1 MSLLLRRAQTRT
13 PAFSGKLPGS
23 DRDLEASPLSGEERE
38 IIEHINTLVP
48 SAQKKLDR
56 HGLAFDRALYEAWQA
71 FDAAERDVRD
81 GKAQSHAVP
90 KPEKMA
96 YRGNWYECTD
106 CKVRDSKKC
115 VCLEW
120 GNGPGVMIG
129 QEITFEFP
137 VYNQFRKK
145 DDWRKVTL
153 VIYCGWLCP
162 KCLAKRAIAA
172 RAPKKLEQLVEVLER
187 DSA

>member
-1 MSLLLRRAQTRT
+1 MSLILRPARHRT

-23 DRDLEASPLSGEERE
+23 DRDLATSPLSGEERE
-38 IIEHINTLVP
+38 IIDRINELVP
-48 SAQKKLDR
+48 AAQRKLDK
-56 HGLAFDRALYEAWQA
+56 HGLAFDKELFNAWEEYE
-71 FDAAERDVRD
+71 AAERDLRD
-81 GKAQSHAVP
+81 KRIEAHAVP
-90 KPEKMA
+90 KPDKLS

-106 CKVRDSKKC
+106 CKNRDSNKA

-120 GNGPGVMIG
+120 NNGPGTMIG
-129 QEITFEFP
+129 NEVNFEFP

-162 KCLAKRAIAA
+162 KCVAKRAITA
-172 RAPKKLEQLVEVLER
+172 REPKQLVQPHGER